1 MSKGFNSSK
10 TYHAGEFCCKS
21 CNHKTIIFIDTSYT
35 LFDIYFEDR
44 FCNSCAQEKEYVCD
58 GTLILRYDW
67 PDADDNPWQIQGAYV
82 PEELKYCTDCRD
94 EVPIPE
100 DWKKL
105 IVGCSQCDGDMIF
118 NE

>member
-1 MSKGFNSSK
+1 MPPLFSSTH
-10 TYHAGEFCCKS
+10 TYHAIEFRCTS

-35 LFDIYFEDR
+35 LFDIYYEDR
-44 FCNSCAQEKEYVCD
+44 YCNICMLQKEYICD

-67 PDADDNPWQIQGAYV
+67 PDADDNPWQLQCADV
-82 PEELKYCTDCRD
+82 VEDLKYCTDCRD
-94 EVPIPE
+94 EVPIPD

-105 IVGCSQCDGDMIF
+105 IVGCSQCDGDMRF